1 MPPPS
6 HVPAAEV
13 EGRGRSCQRKVREA
27 VEREASGAW
36 RTIGYVQ
43 EIRTGKEGPGGREL
57 SVLSPVTSSVYLNRT
72 EGAQEKGR
80 LRIRIQDSSQKYVG
94 GNGIGH
100 ERRGRGVT
108 AVGKPREGHLTSKR
122 GLGSRARNTD
132 ATTQRWHPGWC
143 RAGRRR
149 AEMAARCSSAEAQQA
164 GVGRGSVQCGSR
176 FKEAEGAPAGDVG
189 WAV

>member
-1 MPPPS
+1 MNAQRMSLGFILSVSGTRGVTASPLLMALVGRAEAWRPAHTSGGPA
-6 HVPAAEV
+6 PAAEL
-13 EGRGRSCQRKVREA
+13 EGRGRSCQRKARGA

-80 LRIRIQDSSQKYVG
+80 LRIRIQDLSQKCLG

-100 ERRGRGVT
+100 
-108 AVGKPREGHLTSKR
+108 K
-122 GLGSRARNTD
+122 
-132 ATTQRWHPGWC
+132 
-143 RAGRRR
+143 
-149 AEMAARCSSAEAQQA
+149 
-164 GVGRGSVQCGSR
+164 
-176 FKEAEGAPAGDVG
+176 
-189 WAV
+189 